1 MEDLKRKEI
10 EIQFN
15 RLFNTADR
23 NTEKNKET
31 LPRLPGNIQVIRR
44 RKGRPDRHITGT
56 PQESTQTVMDME

>member
-1 MEDLKRKEI
+1 MEDLKKKEI

-23 NTEKNKET
+23 KTGKIKENI
-31 LPRLPGNIQVIRR
+31 PRIPSNIQVIRR

-56 PQESTQTVMDME
+56 PLESTQTVMDME

>member
-1 MEDLKRKEI
+1 MEDIKKKEI

-23 NTEKNKET
+23 DTGKNKENP
-31 LPRLPGNIQVIRR
+31 PRVPGNIQVIRR

-56 PQESTQTVMDME
+56 PHDSIQTVMDME